1 MHSDRVAPENTK
13 PMCFRV
19 LIIFRHL
26 PKGKVKKMKCEYCGK
41 EFSGR
46 RKKYCSR
53 ECCREAD
60 KANKRMQYVWKSDRA
75 DACVFCGEPL
85 GKGRVKYCSSFCARK
100 DRNIKQGR
108 ISHSEVLTKNCCV
121 CGKEFQTWRSRK
133 TTCSEECRRKRDVSA
148 RSYDAEY
155 EHQKYLKKHPNAKTA
170 EQRHEE
176 HLLRLEKQK
185 EEKAEKAIAMF
196 LQEVEWES
204 RRANKK
210 RIKEANRKY
219 WQEYEQEHTC
229 VECGE
234 KYIAHYPT
242 SKYCSPA
249 CQRRVTK
256 TRRRYKDITVDKGIT
271 LRRLAKRDRDRCQI
285 CGGLVDWND
294 KYKTDKTIITG
305 NQYPSIDHIIPIA
318 HGGVHSWGNVQLAH
332 RICNTIKKDK
342 IV

>member
-1 MHSDRVAPENTK
+1 
-13 PMCFRV
+13 
-19 LIIFRHL
+19 
-26 PKGKVKKMKCEYCGK
+26 MKCEYCGK

-108 ISHSEVLTKNCCV
+108 ISHSEILTKNCCV

-155 EHQKYLKKHPNAKTA
+155 EHQKYLKKHPNAKTS

-185 EEKAEKAIAMF
+185 EERAEKAIAMF
-196 LQEVEWES
+196 LQEVESEPQ
-204 RRANKK
+204 RAKKIAEEK

-229 VECGE
+229 VECGK

-242 SKYCSPA
+242 SKYCSPT
-249 CQRRVTK
+249 CQRRVTR
-256 TRRRYKDITVDKGIT
+256 TRRKYKDITVDKGIT

-318 HGGVHSWGNVQLAH
+318 HGGVHSWENVQLAH
-332 RICNTIKKDK
+332 RICNSIKNDK
-342 IV
+342 VV